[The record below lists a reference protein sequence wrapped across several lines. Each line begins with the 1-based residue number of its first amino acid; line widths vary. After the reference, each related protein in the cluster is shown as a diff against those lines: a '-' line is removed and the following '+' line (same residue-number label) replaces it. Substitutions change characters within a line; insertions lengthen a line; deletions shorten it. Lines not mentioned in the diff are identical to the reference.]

1 MATNSIHPAGVT
13 ATEAAF
19 RSILYQRIDGRA
31 ERRAAPECFSDLNL
45 DQIVE
50 AVTAG
55 KDEYDLRPFFYAPLD
70 AVDDIAYRHEV
81 FQDLERASVVECLRA
96 FAQRMRTMREHLTQ
110 AGKFYYPQQR
120 ESWFLD
126 AAALYCETVTVLG
139 RDLDGAPLRAKG
151 LVAFRDY
158 LRAYAASD
166 RFQSLVADIQSV
178 KQGLATIR
186 YCILIRGDSFTIRRY
201 EGEPDYS
208 ADVVQTFERFKQGAV
223 TDYAVSFAS
232 ARDMNHVE
240 AAVVGFVAQLW
251 PEEFRR
257 LGEFWTRHREYEDG
271 VIRTFD
277 REIQFYIAYLE
288 YVARFRNA
296 GLSVC
301 YPRVSKS
308 KAVLCRDG
316 YDFALAQRLIP
327 ERSPVVANDFYLRGP
342 ERILVVSG
350 PNQGGKTTLARTF
363 GQLHYLAR
371 LGCPVAGTEAHTFL
385 FDALLTHFER
395 EEDITTL
402 RGKLEDDLVRIRE
415 ILNQATPDSIIIL
428 NEIFTS
434 TVLDDAILLSR
445 NIMGAIMRL
454 DLLCVCVTFIDELAS
469 LGERTV
475 SMVSTV
481 APDNP
486 AVRTYK
492 IVRKP
497 ADGLAY
503 ALSIAEKYRVT
514 YDQLKRRIGS

>member
-1 MATNSIHPAGVT
+1 M
-13 ATEAAF
+13 
-19 RSILYQRIDGRA
+19 
-31 ERRAAPECFSDLNL
+31 
-45 DQIVE
+45 
-50 AVTAG
+50 
-55 KDEYDLRPFFYAPLD
+55 
-70 AVDDIAYRHEV
+70 
-81 FQDLERASVVECLRA
+81 
-96 FAQRMRTMREHLTQ
+96 
-110 AGKFYYPQQR
+110 
-120 ESWFLD
+120 
-126 AAALYCETVTVLG
+126 
-139 RDLDGAPLRAKG
+139 
-151 LVAFRDY
+151 
-158 LRAYAASD
+158 
-166 RFQSLVADIQSV
+166 
-178 KQGLATIR
+178 
-186 YCILIRGDSFTIRRY
+186 
-201 EGEPDYS
+201 
-208 ADVVQTFERFKQGAV
+208 VQTFERFKQGTV

>member
-1 MATNSIHPAGVT
+1 MATNPIHPADVA
-13 ATEAAF
+13 ATEASF
-19 RSILYQRIDGRA
+19 RSILWQRVEGRV
-31 ERRAAPECFSDLNL
+31 ERGEVPECFPDLNL

-55 KDEYDLRPFFYAPLD
+55 KDEYNLRPFFHAPLD
-70 AVDDIAYRHEV
+70 TLDDIEYRHDV
-81 FQDLERASVVECLRA
+81 FQDLERVPVLECLRA

-110 AGKFYYPQQR
+110 AEKFYYQQQR
-120 ESWFLD
+120 DSWFLD
-126 AAALYCETVTVLG
+126 AAALYCETATALAH
-139 RDLDGAPLRAKG
+139 DLDGAPLRARG

-158 LRAYAASD
+158 LRGYVASD

-186 YCILIRGDSFTIRRY
+186 YCILIRGDSFTVRRY
-201 EGEPDYS
+201 EGEADYS
-208 ADVVQTFERFKQGAV
+208 ADVVQAFERFKQGAV
-223 TDYAVSFAS
+223 TDYAVSFTS
-232 ARDMNHVE
+232 ARDMNHIE
-240 AAVVGFVAQLW
+240 AAVVGFAAQLW

-257 LGEFWTRHREYEDG
+257 LDEFRTEHREYQDG

-316 YDFALAQRLIP
+316 YDFALAQLLIP
-327 ERSPVVANDFYLRGP
+327 EKSPVVCNDFYLRGP

-371 LGCPVAGTEAHTFL
+371 LGCPVAGTEARTFL
-385 FDALLTHFER
+385 FDALFTHFER

-402 RGKLEDDLVRIRE
+402 RGKLEDDLARIRK

-469 LGERTV
+469 LGEQTV
-475 SMVSTV
+475 SMVSAV
-481 APDNP
+481 VPDNP

-492 IVRKP
+492 VVRTA

-503 ALSIAEKYRVT
+503 ALSIAERYRVT